1 MNKPFFAGDHV
12 TTDKGTG
19 LIHIA
24 PAYGHEDFLIALKY
38 KIPIVRIIKLFFK
51 YLKCCTY

>member
-1 MNKPFFAGDHV
+1 M

-24 PAYGHEDFLIALKY
+24 PAYGHEDFLVALKH
-38 KIPIVRIIKLFFK
+38 KIPVVRINDIDDLLHIKLFTYK
-51 YLKCCTY
+51 LYLNY